1 MFSIF
6 YVLKIYIFTDIFIIN
21 IRLNDIIYQINIP
34 KELSSGLVAT
44 GLRLS
49 FKGIVEDVLAH
60 LDLLPTQKI
69 SNTLAMMSGENNDG
83 AGPENGPAKG
93 SGSASG
99 SASAVEVGKNE
110 DSDKK
115 GVVTWNDYLW
125 DSNSE
130 ADSNP
135 KNNEGDE
142 NSENNDPDLINQLIY
157 SGDFEKNIHE
167 CSKERIAEC
176 LDKLESMKN
185 SYIRDINKIPAAK
198 EQISI
203 LERKESVAIQA
214 LENKL
219 QEEEDNLT
227 KVEDKGKGKEKEN

>member
-6 YVLKIYIFTDIFIIN
+6 YVLKNYIFTDIFIIN

-93 SGSASG
+93 SGSAS
-99 SASAVEVGKNE
+99 AAEVDKS
-110 DSDKK
+110 SDKK

-130 ADSNP
+130 ADSNL

-185 SYIRDINKIPAAK
+185 SYIRDIDKIPAAK

>member
-6 YVLKIYIFTDIFIIN
+6 YMLKNYIFTDIYILN

-83 AGPENGPAKG
+83 AGPEAKG

-99 SASAVEVGKNE
+99 SASAAEVDKNE

-115 GVVTWNDYLW
+115 G
-125 DSNSE
+125 
-130 ADSNP
+130 
-135 KNNEGDE
+135 
-142 NSENNDPDLINQLIY
+142 
-157 SGDFEKNIHE
+157 
-167 CSKERIAEC
+167 
-176 LDKLESMKN
+176 
-185 SYIRDINKIPAAK
+185 
-198 EQISI
+198 
-203 LERKESVAIQA
+203 
-214 LENKL
+214 
-219 QEEEDNLT
+219 
-227 KVEDKGKGKEKEN
+227 

>member
-1 MFSIF
+1 M
-6 YVLKIYIFTDIFIIN
+6 LKNYIFTNIFILN

-69 SNTLAMMSGENNDG
+69 SNTLAMISGENNDG

-93 SGSASG
+93 SDSASG
-99 SASAVEVGKNE
+99 SASAAEVDKNE
-110 DSDKK
+110 GSDKK

-130 ADSNP
+130 GDSNP

-157 SGDFEKNIHE
+157 SGDHHYHHHHHQKVLALYGISSPSQRHYLIWLSFIFTIYYIIIILAYNI
-167 CSKERIAEC
+167 
-176 LDKLESMKN
+176 N
-185 SYIRDINKIPAAK
+185 Y
-198 EQISI
+198 ISI
-203 LERKESVAIQA
+203 NFHLF
-214 LENKL
+214 NY
-219 QEEEDNLT
+219 
-227 KVEDKGKGKEKEN
+227 